1 MVRGVPSSQRA
12 LRQVLWRWRRPW
24 CAAINAQSSPR
35 VDLACLVLIYNPASL
50 LHVPWMRRRCGL
62 PRKLLQ
68 SANPRSS
75 APCPAVCSCSIQ
87 SVWAYCFAWRSVSVP
102 TTPATLTGKRP
113 SFPLFPTCQPCLIV
127 RWWSHPSVC
136 KTISGAA
143 GRPWRPQ
150 TRAFTSPSSF
160 GLSNSTA
167 RRLLQAGS
175 NEAQHP
181 TDQPPPVQ
189 CYCDI

>member
-1 MVRGVPSSQRA
+1 MRGVPSSQRA

-35 VDLACLVLIYNPASL
+35 VDLACLVLVYNPASL

-102 TTPATLTGKRP
+102 TTPAILTGKPP

-127 RWWSHPSVC
+127 RWRS
-136 KTISGAA
+136 
-143 GRPWRPQ
+143 
-150 TRAFTSPSSF
+150 
-160 GLSNSTA
+160 
-167 RRLLQAGS
+167 
-175 NEAQHP
+175 
-181 TDQPPPVQ
+181 PPPSLQNDLRGCWSPVETPNPSFHQ
-189 CYCDI
+189 PKFFRPLKFDGETAAPGRL